1 MPSTRV
7 GLSIRT
13 PAHPQEDFLKRIST
27 IALALA
33 LLLLFPSIT
42 LAQKKRPAPRRR
54 PATEPAPKPASA
66 MDMRPEAQAVAEQIK
81 NVTKFVFIYGK
92 IVNGLEVAEDQA
104 KRGEVTPAVATKT
117 QQSKDALITSI
128 RGLRAGI
135 ENVSKNLQ
143 ANPRLQVQYLKISY
157 AAEAVANAEKLAT
170 AGRFDDAGKALT
182 SVVERLTET
191 LLAMRLL

>member
-1 MPSTRV
+1 MKRV
-7 GLSIRT
+7 
-13 PAHPQEDFLKRIST
+13 ST

-42 LAQKKRPAPRRR
+42 PAQKKRPAPRRR
-54 PATEPAPKPASA
+54 PAGEPAQKSASA
-66 MDMRPEAQAVAEQIK
+66 MDMRPEALAVAEQIK
-81 NVTKFVFIYGK
+81 NVSKFIFIYGK

-104 KRGEVTPAVATKT
+104 KRGEVTPAVAAKT
-117 QQSKDALITSI
+117 QQSKDALINSI

-135 ENVSKNLQ
+135 ENVSKNMQ
-143 ANPRLQVQYLKISY
+143 ANPRMQVQYLKLSY
-157 AAEAVANAEKLAT
+157 AAEAVSSAEKLAT

-182 SVVERLTET
+182 LVVERLTET